1 VPSAVGFAR
10 WSTLRH
16 ARRTTTQYTLQTSRS
31 FRRRTRNSC
40 ALRASR
46 RVLFVFSLVVLIFR
60 SGIARP
66 SLAHS
71 SERRNTS
78 GAANRHRNVLICEAS
93 MREKINGSKR
103 RIHELL
109 VCESCLHAVAL
120 PTGFDGFT
128 SLALF
133 SLFPSSLSIDTHTS
147 LTFRRTTIV
156 QIPSKR
162 PTKTHPHNA
171 ASHAQDKQPSF
182 GMLPFFV

>member
-1 VPSAVGFAR
+1 VRAASIAEGFVRIFSSRFDFSKRNRTPVPRPFE
-10 WSTLRH
+10 
-16 ARRTTTQYTLQTSRS
+16 
-31 FRRRTRNSC
+31 
-40 ALRASR
+40 RATKQ
-46 RVLFVFSLVVLIFR
+46 
-60 SGIARP
+60 
-66 SLAHS
+66 
-71 SERRNTS
+71 TS

-93 MREKINGSKR
+93 KREKINGSKR